1 MRGSATL
8 TTVASTVAMQ
18 AAPVMAAR
26 IHQRRSASPLIA
38 TSRPSWGGDLSR
50 RSSPRPHYYAV
61 GGAPAE
67 VSTGG
72 VDSPLAAPAAD
83 GADWLV
89 APPPDGAADRVRRL
103 RVTCSP

>member
-18 AAPVMAAR
+18 AAPVMSAR

-38 TSRPSWGGDLSR
+38 TSRPTWGGGASR
-50 RSSPRPHYYAV
+50 RSSPRPHDHAV

-67 VSTGG
+67 VSAGG
-72 VDSPLAAPAAD
+72 VDWPLAAPAAD
-83 GADWLV
+83 GADWPS
-89 APPPDGAADRVRRL
+89 APPPDGAADGVRR
-103 RVTCSP
+103 